1 MKQTLLKIAGVLAAT
16 LGAAT
21 ASVAAPIQGDYV
33 EARTASVFAG
43 PCHYSGE
50 YMSDGRDAVLAW
62 HVAKG
67 DFNGVSL
74 AGLNAVAV
82 VRSDDNLGDKTAQKS
97 AKLYIDSTATAAQ
110 RAAMVAAIQT
120 KCGDGLGTVASVD
133 DATIK
138 FRKGADIVVDAPG
151 VASLDIA
158 PMPNRE
164 CCKQPS
170 LVWYK
175 PLAPVDNRLVGFTKV
190 ASCTNITGGDAW
202 SRSDENSA
210 FYGTFKF

>member
-1 MKQTLLKIAGVLAAT
+1 MKHMLLKIAGVLAAT

-21 ASVAAPIQGDYV
+21 ASVAAPLQGDYV

-50 YMSDGRDAVLAW
+50 YMSDGRDAVVAW

-74 AGLNAVAV
+74 SGLNAVAV
-82 VRSDDNLGDKTAQKS
+82 VRSEDNLGDKTAQKS
-97 AKLYIDSTATAAQ
+97 AKLYIDSTATPAQ
-110 RAAMVAAIQT
+110 RAAMVAAIQA

-133 DATIK
+133 DAAIK
-138 FRKGADIVVDAPG
+138 FRKGDDIVVDAPG

-175 PLAPVDNRLVGFTKV
+175 PIAPVDNRMVGFTKV
-190 ASCTNITGGDAW
+190 ASCTDKTGGDAW